1 MFFKCFLSDLKGIYI
16 YNVISDLTQKN
27 PQTFILLVLTVEH
40 RIFIFVH
47 YIVST
52 ILVWIRVAWCVIYH
66 VVSEAL
72 SFADRI
78 TEDA

>member
-1 MFFKCFLSDLKGIYI
+1 M
-16 YNVISDLTQKN
+16 
-27 PQTFILLVLTVEH
+27 LLVLTVEH

-47 YIVST
+47 NIVST
-52 ILVWIRVAWCVIYH
+52 ILVWIRVIWCVIYH